1 MTPDEIEM
9 VEATEEQ
16 EHLLTDEEQ
25 RLIEGDSA
33 HFDNEWVKYMCQLS
47 ENKSIKDIVEYI
59 NSVSWTDRQKKTI
72 MSYSRIVLGNGLST
86 TYFMNNL
93 DYRMLYDDKALIDCD
108 LMLGMTRFDVTPE
121 LNILLGLI
129 NLHFGV
135 ESRKSKGG
143 MFLKRIGAQRHEI
156 VQEERQ
162 RDKNIG
168 FREKVASKLGYGD

>member
-1 MTPDEIEM
+1 MSTEEIEAVN
-9 VEATEEQ
+9 VEYQERQLTEG
-16 EHLLTDEEQ
+16 EH
-25 RLIEGDSA
+25 RLIESDTLK
-33 HFDNEWVKYMCQLS
+33 FDNEWVKYMCQLA
-47 ENKSIKDIVEYI
+47 ENKSIGDIVDYI

-86 TYFMNNL
+86 TYFINNL

-156 VQEERQ
+156 VQEERN
-162 RDKNIG
+162 RDKDIG
-168 FREKVASKLGYGD
+168 FKEKVASKLGFGD

>member
-1 MTPDEIEM
+1 MTDPAL
-9 VEATEEQ
+9 EAEYTEE
-16 EHLLTDEEQ
+16 EHAQLSRYETN
-25 RLIEGDSA
+25 LIEGDNMK
-33 HFDNEWVKYMCQLS
+33 FDNEWVKYMCQLS
-47 ENKSIKDIVEYI
+47 ENKSIGDIVDYI

-156 VQEERQ
+156 VQEERS

-168 FREKVASKLGYGD
+168 FREMVASKLGYGD

>member
-1 MTPDEIEM
+1 MMPDEIEK
-9 VEATEEQ
+9 VQADDQ
-16 EHLLTDEEQ
+16 ERIISDGDQ
-25 RLIEGDSA
+25 RIVEGDSA

-86 TYFMNNL
+86 TYFMNQL

-162 RDKNIG
+162 RDKTIG

>member
-1 MTPDEIEM
+1 M
-9 VEATEEQ
+9 
-16 EHLLTDEEQ
+16 TDEELEEMVQ
-25 RLIEGDSA
+25 EQQIADANMKLVESDA
-33 HFDNEWVKYMCQLS
+33 VKFDNEWVKYMCQLA
-47 ENKSIKDIVEYI
+47 ENKSIKDIVDYI

-93 DYRMLYDDKALIDCD
+93 DYRMLYDDKALVDCD

-156 VQEERQ
+156 VQEERA

-168 FREKVASKLGYGD
+168 FREKITSKLGFGD